1 MRETLR
7 VGGIAVAITCD
18 DPDAGPLVCG
28 AERLFLAGDA
38 SPDFTV
44 TVRRLG
50 TYEPPLG
57 ECLFDSGLVWSLHR
71 DGDALRIECRSP
83 LFGPEPYKYAVVD
96 PAFTHAEV
104 FVSKLI
110 DPLEFPLGELLL
122 NSLLALRGGIEVH
135 ACGVIENGEGTLFLG
150 NSGDGKTTTARLWQ
164 RYAPEVELVSDD
176 RVILRPGVGDDS
188 GIWWMY
194 GSPWHGDAEICST
207 SRAPLRRIFALDKA
221 SANAIV
227 PFSPAQGAA
236 RILACAF
243 PPFHDAEGMKT
254 AVGIA
259 AALATAV
266 PVARFAF
273 VNDES
278 AVAYIK
284 EESLACSS
292 QR

>member
-7 VGGIAVAITCD
+7 VGGIDVALTCD
-18 DPDAGPLVCG
+18 DPEAGPLVCG
-28 AERLFLAGDA
+28 AERLFLADDA
-38 SPDFTV
+38 PPDLTV
-44 TVRRLG
+44 TVRPLG
-50 TYEPPLG
+50 RYKPPRG

-96 PAFTHAEV
+96 RAFTHAEV
-104 FVSKLI
+104 FASKLI

-135 ACGVIENGEGTLFLG
+135 ACGVIANGEGTLFLG

-164 RYAPEVELVSDD
+164 RHAPDVELVSDD
-176 RVILRPGVGDDS
+176 RVILRPHDGA
-188 GIWWMY
+188 WWMY

-207 SRAPLRRIFALDKA
+207 SRAPLRRIFALEQA
-221 SANAIV
+221 PANAVV

-243 PPFHDAEGMKT
+243 PPFHDTQGMQT

-259 AALATAV
+259 AGLAMAV
-266 PVARFAF
+266 PVARFRF
-273 VNDES
+273 VNDAS
-278 AVAYIK
+278 AVAYVRALA
-284 EESLACSS
+284 EEGVLAS
-292 QR
+292 